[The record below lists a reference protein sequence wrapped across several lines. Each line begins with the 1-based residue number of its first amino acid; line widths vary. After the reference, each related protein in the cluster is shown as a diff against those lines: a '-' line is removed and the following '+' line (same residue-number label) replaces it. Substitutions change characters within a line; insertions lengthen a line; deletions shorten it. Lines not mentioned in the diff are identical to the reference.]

1 MFIIDTPRR
10 FIRNLIRSIK
20 SVVVWLPTIWR
31 DRDWDYVYLFLIL
44 RKKLSLMEKFFASD
58 KALTANHKEVANNIK
73 ECREILDR
81 LIEDN
86 YLAEK
91 YDKHYE
97 KWGQPEFNI
106 EGENLEITYKNVKT
120 EEDEITMRK
129 EFRELAIKEM
139 EEKENDKNL
148 LFEKMA
154 QSITSWWD

>member
-1 MFIIDTPRR
+1 MFIMDTPRR

-31 DRDWDYVYLFLIL
+31 DRDWDYVYLLIIM
-44 RKKLSLMEKFFASD
+44 RKKMSLMEKFFASD

-86 YLAEK
+86 YIEDRYEK
-91 YDKHYE
+91 YYE
-97 KWGQPEFNI
+97 RWGHPELKV
-106 EGENLEITYKNVKT
+106 EDGKLEIYYKNVIT
-120 EEDEITMRK
+120 EEDERTRK
-129 EFRELAIKEM
+129 DEFRNLVIREM
-139 EEKENDKNL
+139 EGKENDKNL

>member
-31 DRDWDYVYLFLIL
+31 DRDWDYVYLLIIM
-44 RKKLSLMEKFFASD
+44 RKKMSLMEKFFASD
-58 KALTANHKEVANNIK
+58 KALTADHKKVANSIK

-106 EGENLEITYKNVKT
+106 EGENLGITYKNVKT
-120 EEDEITMRK
+120 EEDEITMRE
-129 EFRELAIKEM
+129 EFRELVIKEM